1 MKGSTAISEIMTP
14 DIICVNPDDTI
25 LVVREKISNNHIH
38 HMPVVEEKKVV
49 GMISLNDLHK
59 MEHQFTMF
67 KNPEAEASNV
77 QLFSTMLAK
86 EIMTTPV
93 VKVKESEPARK
104 AVDLF
109 LQNKFHA
116 LPVVNDNDELVGM
129 LTTFDIIRHSLE
141 K

>member
-1 MKGSTAISEIMTP
+1 MKGSTAISDIMSS
-14 DIICVNPDDTI
+14 DIISVKPDDTI
-25 LVVREKISNNHIH
+25 LVVREKIANHHIH
-38 HMPVVEEKKVV
+38 HIMVVELKNVV

-67 KNPEAEASNV
+67 NNPEAEASNA

-93 VKVKESEPARK
+93 IRVKESEPVRI

-116 LPVVNDNDELVGM
+116 LPVVNDKDELVGIV
-129 LTTFDIIRHSLE
+129 TTFDIIRHSLD
-141 K
+141 